1 LQNVPTNRPHE
12 NGALTMGAIEHILL
26 PRLIFPDKASLPL
39 DTTVTKAYT
48 GLPLLIFEDTSISI
62 GYPGEFYI
70 DFGVVGLFV
79 CMAAL
84 GFCYGKATRIIQK
97 SFKSTLMGYGATI
110 SLLVPGFMF
119 ETALPKVL
127 GGFVTSFIVLLL
139 MSKTVVP

>member
-1 LQNVPTNRPHE
+1 
-12 NGALTMGAIEHILL
+12 M
-26 PRLIFPDKASLPL
+26 
-39 DTTVTKAYT
+39 YT

-84 GFCYGKATRIIQK
+84 GFCYGKATRILQQ

-110 SLLVPGFMF
+110 SIADARFHV
-119 ETALPKVL
+119 
-127 GGFVTSFIVLLL
+127 
-139 MSKTVVP
+139 